1 MQRSAQDRHIATLIE
16 LAHDHPQLRGHL
28 MPVIQENTTPVSSRL
43 ATLTKD
49 AYSGETEQFVA
60 WCIAKHDTWDK
71 NECQRILD
79 KLGVP
84 MQEEGTATQTR
95 GPLEKGEMVE
105 CKAGKNS
112 NAKNTEVCEQFDGKT
127 GHVVDID
134 GEALIVEFSDG
145 VRNFGK
151 GRFEG
156 KASGSTTG
164 LYRYT
169 PSTAGGADTRA
180 MVEVVY
186 ISDKNAKP
194 PSKERIEQIQEYV
207 DKGTDKGESRS
218 RIYYSGNPLKQAIG
232 KNGYYFTV
240 FSAQRDQYPTSIN
253 PAKGEVLYVG
263 RLGARPGGWKN
274 EFAKMLEEA
283 NSGDSEDQ

>member
-1 MQRSAQDRHIATLIE
+1 MKRSAADAHTAMLIA
-16 LAHDHPQLRGHL
+16 LANEHPQLRAEL
-28 MPVIQENTTPVSSRL
+28 MPLIQDQTQPASVRL
-43 ATLTKD
+43 AATVKK
-49 AYSGETEQFVA
+49 AFSEESEQFVA
-60 WCIAKHDTWDK
+60 WCIMKGDKWDK
-71 NECQRILD
+71 NECQRALD

-84 MQEEGTATQTR
+84 MQEEGVVQTR

-105 CKAGKNS
+105 CKAAKNT
-112 NAKNTEVCEQFDGKT
+112 NAKNTDVCEQFDGKT

-134 GEALIVEFSDG
+134 GDALIIDFTDG

-156 KASGSTTG
+156 KQSGATTG

-169 PSTAGGADTRA
+169 PSVAGGADTRA

-186 ISDKNAKP
+186 ISDKTAKP
-194 PSKERIEQIQEYV
+194 PTKERIEQIQEYV
-207 DKGTDKGESRS
+207 DKGTAAGESRS
-218 RIYYSGNPLKQAIG
+218 RIYYSGNPLKQAMG

-253 PAKGEVLYVG
+253 PAKGEVLYIG
-263 RLGARPGGWKN
+263 RMGGRPGGWKN
-274 EFAKMLEEA
+274 EFAKMVEESTA
-283 NSGDSEDQ
+283 KGE